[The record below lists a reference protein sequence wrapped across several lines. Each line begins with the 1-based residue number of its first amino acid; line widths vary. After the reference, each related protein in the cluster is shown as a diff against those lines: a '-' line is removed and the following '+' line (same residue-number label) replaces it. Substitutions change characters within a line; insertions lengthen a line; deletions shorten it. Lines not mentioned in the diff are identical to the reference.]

1 MLSPQRMKSSETARL
16 SAESSLRE
24 ELETR
29 WQKLHELTEESL
41 RVLRAQREVGLGDQ
55 AGWEMG

>member
-1 MLSPQRMKSSETARL
+1 MKSSETARL

-41 RVLRAQREVGLGDQ
+41 RVLQAQREVGLGGQ